1 MPEENEDKPT
11 ESSSESSSESA
22 PATLNFT
29 ESNTDIVPKLAQIQ
43 ELEGKIRLLRWG
55 LFVGVL
61 AILSFG
67 ILGLYKVSMKAAQP
81 SIDIFDE
88 AKAIFLEN
96 NQTIQHLGKSLSA
109 EFDRTSTSI
118 STVED
123 FYTELQTDVD
133 EASDNAR
140 RVYEFYGEMETEVNT
155 AADNA
160 SKIYNKFEKMG
171 PEVNTALSNAGIVY
185 DQYIEVSEDA
195 NRAYGTVSGLMD
207 PNGPTRK
214 QLKKELQEA
223 MDEEIKPAAE
233 DLAKTVLIDVQDEV
247 FDKFDEISAHSDEF
261 MSIAYEEYDKL
272 TNNIPNA
279 VNDALEQTLLKMIT
293 KREVKMHK
301 MFPKLTKEKQTEV
314 VSRLANFSEEESE
327 KIFIALFADHLS
339 ELGELG
345 DSLQEIYTKE
355 GGARANNKN
364 DVTTTLTL
372 LSTLIE
378 IAMKNLDTK
387 DHWEGAK
394 KNPKD
399 KPAPPKKEKANP
411 KDKPANPKKEKA
423 NPKDKPASPKNK

>member
-1 MPEENEDKPT
+1 M
-11 ESSSESSSESA
+11 S
-22 PATLNFT
+22 
-29 ESNTDIVPKLAQIQ
+29 KLAQIQ

-96 NQTIQHLGKSLSA
+96 NQTIQHLGKSLTD
-109 EFDRTSTSI
+109 EFDKTSTSI

-123 FYTELQTDVD
+123 FYTEMQTDVD

-140 RVYEFYGEMETEVNT
+140 RVYELYGEMETEVNT

-160 SKIYNKFEKMG
+160 RRAYELYEEMETEVYSAVDNASKIYNKFEKMG
-171 PEVNTALSNAGIVY
+171 TEVNTAVSNAGIVY
-185 DQYIEVSEDA
+185 DQYIEISEDA

-223 MDEEIKPAAE
+223 MNEEIKPAAE
-233 DLAKTVLIDVQDEV
+233 DLAKTVLIDIQDEV
-247 FDKFDEISAHSDEF
+247 FAKFDEISAHSDEF

-314 VSRLANFSEEESE
+314 VSRLADFSEEESE

-378 IAMKNLDTK
+378 IAMKELDTK

-411 KDKPANPKKEKA
+411 KDKRTSPKKGKA